1 MAQAGPAMAGADD
14 VSAIVGYFEVHVRR
28 DDRWMIDCT
37 AQRAEDALAEAAELG
52 RRSEVQAVKVV
63 HERYNPATDQGAS
76 RVIHDFAK
84 PERKRGLGM
93 ARLAM
98 ARPAPPAA
106 KPLAAVQPAPAPAEP
121 QHHAPPPSPGRTQ
134 PRSMPPPQPVPWAA
148 FVWATLALA
157 TAATLLFLV
166 LAISG

>member
-1 MAQAGPAMAGADD
+1 MAQAGPALAVAGDA
-14 VSAIVGYFEVHVRR
+14 STIVGYFEVHVRR

-37 AQRAEDALAEAAELG
+37 AQRAEDALAEAAELA
-52 RRSEVQAVKVV
+52 RRSEVQGVRVL

-84 PERKRGLGM
+84 PGRKRGPGM
-93 ARLAM
+93 AKLAA
-98 ARPAPPAA
+98 ARPGPPTANPFAAIAAPAS
-106 KPLAAVQPAPAPAEP
+106 AVIEPRHHASPPSGRITPNARPTTQPA
-121 QHHAPPPSPGRTQ
+121 
-134 PRSMPPPQPVPWAA
+134 PWAA